1 MKRKVI
7 KLDKDGKEM
16 KDKKGNYIFEEIEVA
31 EPQNDPDPTPDK
43 KTTLTD
49 IMAAIEELKKGTSKL
64 TFEEVKKM
72 LEEVNKQTDPDS
84 NPPAEPTIADL
95 IKSVDEF
102 GKKLGT
108 EPGVHQLGNQPP
120 APEPARNSLG
130 FNPRSG
136 KMD

>member
-7 KLDKDGKEM
+7 KLDKNGKEM
-16 KDKKGNYIFEEIEVA
+16 KDKRGNYIFEEIEVA

-49 IMAAIEELKKGTSKL
+49 IMAAVEELKKENSKL

-84 NPPAEPTIADL
+84 NPPAEPTIADV
-95 IKSVDEF
+95 IKSVDEI
-102 GKKLGT
+102 GKKMGI
-108 EPGVHQLGNQPP
+108 EPGIKQLGDQP
-120 APEPARNSLG
+120 APPEPVKTSLG
-130 FNPRSG
+130 YNPRTG
-136 KMD
+136 TID